1 MDEILIREMQEH
13 DIPEILEIEW
23 ISFSSPWSEAAF
35 LSEINKSYS
44 VTRVAVSGNII
55 IGYICVNYVLDECH
69 ILNLA
74 VHPDFRRKGMA
85 TVLMK
90 KVLQEL
96 RQKDCRFF
104 YLEVRMSNMG
114 AQRFY
119 ERFGFRFVGIR
130 KKYYMSPVEDA
141 ALMMLRM

>member
-13 DIPEILEIEW
+13 DIPEILEIER
-23 ISFSSPWSEAAF
+23 ISFSSPWSEEAF

-74 VHPDFRRKGMA
+74 VHPDCRRKGMA

-90 KVLQEL
+90 KVLREL